1 MSTADWK
8 TFPSCAVGA
17 MWARFLNARR
27 VNGVTARDG
36 EVFVLKAAR
45 SFVALYR
52 YLLNFSALCR
62 DLIILYKGQD
72 LLVSFMQSR
81 NRIDRVMRLTRF
93 CFLRII
99 NAVNSHNLGPLCFSC
114 ASGISVMAIESA
126 RNVMYHK
133 SDMLHAL

>member
-1 MSTADWK
+1 MSLHAARCRQLIGRH
-8 TFPSCAVGA
+8 FPRAL
-17 MWARFLNARR
+17 WARFLNDRR
-27 VNGVTARDG
+27 VTARENG
-36 EVFVLKAAR
+36 VFIMKTLR
-45 SFVALYR
+45 SFGAHER

-62 DLIILYKGQD
+62 DLIILYKGQN

-93 CFLRII
+93 FFLRII
-99 NAVNSHNLGPLCFSC
+99 NAVNSHNLGPLFASC
-114 ASGISVMAIESA
+114 ASGISVMAIESV